1 MNSKPLA
8 ERTDG
13 GWRNLKPIRWDQP
26 RKGGGEGGPRQIPGP
41 AMVGFRAFTAQEDAA
56 ARAIEVV
63 LQDIRVWLNAHEGVV
78 EYVQVLHN
86 IIDRVVFSV
95 AVVIAGNRR
104 DGVAAV
110 VLEALNEGI
119 DQLAAFMD
127 GVPEDDQTGD
137 LFFHL
142 IDLMGTVNELKRL
155 LSG

>member
-1 MNSKPLA
+1 
-8 ERTDG
+8 
-13 GWRNLKPIRWDQP
+13 
-26 RKGGGEGGPRQIPGP
+26 
-41 AMVGFRAFTAQEDAA
+41 MVGFRAFTAQEDAA